1 MSLLLLFGAAVPEVL
16 GLVATMPVVTGT
28 LTARALSSITTSGTS
43 GFEVTASCR
52 STVTTGATAGG
63 MLDATTVSSVVATP
77 TARGVVSEPSRATA
91 GSSGSVA
98 GAASASASAV
108 PVVTGG
114 AAGVLHAASIGA
126 SGVTASSRAT
136 LGLPGTAT
144 VSSAGPVQGMAAAT
158 ATGWLASVATVAAPM
173 LSASTTA
180 SVSTAG
186 IATAEGQEVV
196 QGTATAVGTAAGVTD
211 APALGAAASVATVI
225 GTPTASVQTVGVA
238 APTARATV
246 AAAVVGQGAT
256 TGAASGELLG
266 GALGAVSGTGTTA
279 ATLGAEARAT
289 AAATGV
295 LWPSDAVAVRASV
308 TTTGSAVADLGGVVV
323 GRSVTRSRAHRIGP
337 VPRIVVATE
346 HPRDPLGVIVVT
358 PLDLV
363 EAEGE
368 QTVRYR
374 MAIAA
379 IGTTPEE
386 RDAWGMAVVAALM
399 AGHAASTSW
408 HAIEIE
414 RLGYGVSSE
423 AYTAPRYVLEIECAV
438 EWMRDRAGGPD
449 HARSVLAALTA
460 LLGSRVVIDGT
471 PALAATV
478 WERCEERVRSV
489 STAPVQ
495 REPAHAAAVV
505 PVVAIRPVEQR
516 PMSWGLDVTGWHWT
530 VEVDAVVRGEGLAA
544 EDAALAHAAA
554 IAAALDSLAVPD
566 PPMVDLR
573 VLEARQ
579 VRSVQTD
586 AGPVTAVTLMVDIYY
601 ETADSSPYRLAA

>member
-1 MSLLLLFGAAVPEVL
+1 
-16 GLVATMPVVTGT
+16 
-28 LTARALSSITTSGTS
+28 
-43 GFEVTASCR
+43 
-52 STVTTGATAGG
+52 
-63 MLDATTVSSVVATP
+63 
-77 TARGVVSEPSRATA
+77 
-91 GSSGSVA
+91 
-98 GAASASASAV
+98 
-108 PVVTGG
+108 VVTGG

-238 APTARATV
+238 TPTARATV

-256 TGAASGELLG
+256 TGAATGQLLG
-266 GALGAVSGTGTTA
+266 GALGAASGTGTATGQLLGDALGVASGTGTAAATLGAEARAAAAATGQLLGDALGALGAASSTGTAA

-579 VRSVQTD
+579 VRSAQTD